1 MLGFYVINNDIN
13 MNNCNG
19 YYLPKVKMADFNG
32 ESYGKTFF
40 GQSAEN
46 MGTAFE
52 YQREKP
58 SGREIIILV

>member
-1 MLGFYVINNDIN
+1 
-13 MNNCNG
+13 MNSCNG
-19 YYLPKVKMADFNG
+19 FYLPKVKMADFNG

-40 GQSAEN
+40 FYFAEN

>member
-1 MLGFYVINNDIN
+1 
-13 MNNCNG
+13 MNSCNG
-19 YYLPKVKMADFNG
+19 FYLPKVKMADFNG

-58 SGREIIILV
+58 SGREMIILV

>member
-13 MNNCNG
+13 MNSCNG
-19 YYLPKVKMADFNG
+19 FYLPKVKMADFNG

-58 SGREIIILV
+58 SGREIIISV